1 MAASEPPKS
10 LVTAAEL
17 AAAPQVHVR
26 QAEVPAMA
34 RNSMGAAVAVGLAVL
49 AVPGLAA
56 SPDRYTAL
64 VYDFLLLRQ
73 CGLADRTVENGFRL
87 AVHELTGDGDAE
99 PDAYA
104 AARDAGVARYESEV
118 RNRGSGAADP
128 RCRTDAVA
136 AAGRFRAVIDAE

>member
-1 MAASEPPKS
+1 MAASERRKS
-10 LVTAAEL
+10 LLSAAKF
-17 AAAPQVHVR
+17 
-26 QAEVPAMA
+26 
-34 RNSMGAAVAVGLAVL
+34 AVALWLAML
-49 AVPGLAA
+49 AVPCIAG

-64 VYDFLLLRQ
+64 VYDILLLRQ

-87 AVHELTGDGDAE
+87 EVHELTGDGDAA
-99 PDAYA
+99 PDTYA

-136 AAGRFRAVIDAE
+136 AAVRFRAVIDAE